1 MELNYKFEQL
11 TKVPIEALGGPV
23 ETPNVSK

>member
-23 ETPNVSK
+23 ETYNVSK